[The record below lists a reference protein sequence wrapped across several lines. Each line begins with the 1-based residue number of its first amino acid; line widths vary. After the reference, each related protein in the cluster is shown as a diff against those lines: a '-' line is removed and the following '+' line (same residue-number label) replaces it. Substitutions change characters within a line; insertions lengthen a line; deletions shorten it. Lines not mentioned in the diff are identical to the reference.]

1 MAQHNLFGDKAEEKA
16 LTFLLDKGYTLLEKN
31 YRYGHAEVDLL
42 MKKRQKLICVEV
54 KARSTDF
61 FGTPESFISS
71 KKIKL
76 LVSVVDHYIE
86 QTGLNLEVR
95 FDVIGIV
102 KKEEKW
108 NIKHIK
114 NAFYAWE

>member
-1 MAQHNLFGDKAEEKA
+1 MAQHNLFGIKAEEKA
-16 LTFLLDKGYTLLEKN
+16 LEYLLKKGYCLLEKN

-42 MKKRQKLICVEV
+42 MQKNGYLICVEV

-61 FGTPESFISS
+61 YGLPESFINA

-76 LVSVVDHYIE
+76 IVSVVDHYLE
-86 QTGLNLEVR
+86 HSELDLEVR
-95 FDVIGIV
+95 FDVIGII
-102 KKEEKW
+102 KKRDNW
-108 NIKHIK
+108 IIKHIK